1 MLTYGTGRKFWVSIA
16 LCFCKKD
23 NLLKTFFFITFA
35 TELEWWCPVMPS
47 GCRG

>member
-23 NLLKTFFFITFA
+23 NLLKTFFS
-35 TELEWWCPVMPS
+35 LLLQPNSNGGV
-47 GCRG
+47 R